1 MKQGVRSGGWSDFRE
16 FEEGKLNLLADEI
29 QDVTRSSK
37 PEVLMHWGTW
47 SQCQSCN
54 LGVGKRWRRGT
65 CRISIPRE
73 LHILPYNLT
82 VGFSSNLN
90 AMT

>member
-1 MKQGVRSGGWSDFRE
+1 VKQGVLSGGWSDFRQL
-16 FEEGKLNLLADEI
+16 EESRLNLLADMI
-29 QDVTRSSK
+29 QDVTASAK

-54 LGVGKRWRRGT
+54 LGVGKWWRRGR
-65 CRISIPRE
+65 CRISMPRE

-82 VGFSSNLN
+82 VRYSSSLN
-90 AMT
+90 YES